1 MLNPDVQ
8 SSPKR
13 PVVYAVLAIA
23 RSVRLWVH
31 TMRIDWWVD
40 LPVGTRLASGSDYND
55 MDLSTTYSYSEYP
68 IDMFP
73 SPEDRTHRTDVDRFQ
88 CSFCSGDEHAIVAL
102 EVVVPTYRI

>member
-8 SSPKR
+8 SPPKR

-23 RSVRLWVH
+23 RSVRLWVYI
-31 TMRIDWWVD
+31 MRIDWWIG

-55 MDLSTTYSYSEYP
+55 MVLSATYSYSEYP
-68 IDMFP
+68 IDMFL
-73 SPEDRTHRTDVDRFQ
+73 SPADPIYRTDVDRFQ
-88 CSFCSGDEHAIVAL
+88 YSFCSGDEHAIVAL